1 MSELSFFSASNE
13 QKLAAFS
20 NSSSYFGDEVVLS
33 IPQAYTTSSSRYLIC
48 STRSL
53 GTTPGYVTVFALD
66 PLTGNITSQ
75 LFVLR
80 TTGTGGEANA
90 VSAAIFSEEYFSIT
104 DTSSNFIEVWK
115 IESRKKSTSAFAV
128 AHLDFDSE
136 PANTVWYT

>member
-1 MSELSFFSASNE
+1 MSEVSFFSASNE

-33 IPQAYTTSSSRYLIC
+33 IPQAYTSSSRYLIC

-136 PANTVWYT
+136 PANAVWYT